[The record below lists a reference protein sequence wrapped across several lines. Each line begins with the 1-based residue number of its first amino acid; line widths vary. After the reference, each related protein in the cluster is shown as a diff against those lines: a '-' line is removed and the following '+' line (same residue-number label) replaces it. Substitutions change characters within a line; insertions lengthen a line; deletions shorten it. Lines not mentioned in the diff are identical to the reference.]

1 MKNIEKLNEI
11 NKLFEREDK
20 LKVVKSFEYN
30 FYAIESMRDTI
41 LISPDYLKAND
52 IENKY
57 CILKEIYSMRFFDF
71 QEEMEEIP
79 KCILEDIKKEE
90 ELERRVKNG
99 EECFSQE
106 EMQKGIT
113 YKLQDERIFQFFRV
127 DEGFEFNLFDKKG
140 EVQDGGVKIYRYFE
154 VELEKLPKNYVLEE
168 LSKMISPICDLDIIK
183 NENNKRL
190 KDGLMEEDIKKI
202 QVEDKLIHIVNLFM
216 NENDEKGL
224 KELYDITKDKLV
236 KLLIDWR
243 EEYEEMI
250 DEPDTYVGSMYQDVF
265 DLVWDK
271 YKLSEVQETTNNSK
285 SIEEEEELE

>member
-1 MKNIEKLNEI
+1 M
-11 NKLFEREDK
+11 
-20 LKVVKSFEYN
+20 
-30 FYAIESMRDTI
+30 
-41 LISPDYLKAND
+41 
-52 IENKY
+52 
-57 CILKEIYSMRFFDF
+57 KEIYSKRFFDF
-71 QEEMEEIP
+71 QEEMVEIP
-79 KCILEDIKKEE
+79 KCILEDIRKEE

-113 YKLQDERIFQFFRV
+113 YKLQDERIFQFFKV
-127 DEGFEFNLFDKKG
+127 DDGFEVSLFDKKG
-140 EVQDGGVKIYRYFE
+140 ELQDGGVKIYRYFD
-154 VELEKLPKNYVLEE
+154 VELEKLPKNYILEE
-168 LSKMISPICDLDIIK
+168 MSKMISPILKLDIIK
-183 NENNKRL
+183 DENNKRL

-224 KELYDITKDKLV
+224 KKLYDMTKDKLV

-250 DEPDTYVGSMYQDVF
+250 DETDTYAGNMYQDVF

-271 YKLSEVQETTNNSK
+271 YKLSEVQETANNSK
-285 SIEEEEELE
+285 FIEDEELE